1 MYAIR
6 RGKDGS
12 GQFLA
17 DGPVYVDGNYPSPLW
32 QYLDG
37 DRAPYLEASL
47 QFATLR
53 KDRLQKIYTAHE
65 LSVVKLTSEQ
75 LEYITFRKLRNY

>member
-12 GQFLA
+12 GQFLT
-17 DGPVYVDGNYPSPLW
+17 DGPVYVDGKYPSPLW
-32 QYLDG
+32 QHLEG
-37 DRAPYLEASL
+37 DRIPYLESSL
-47 QFATLR
+47 RSATAR
-53 KDRLQKIYTAHE
+53 RDRLQKIYTAHE
-65 LSVVKLTSEQ
+65 LVVVRLTDDQ